1 MMVVVLHK
9 KDTISISNVRKIV
22 IEKIQ
27 EERIAHSLLPNL
39 SISILYSKDE
49 NEPGLT
55 CI

>member
-9 KDTISISNVRKIV
+9 EDTISISKVRKIV

-39 SISILYSKDE
+39 SMIAYFIPKMRMSQV
-49 NEPGLT
+49 
-55 CI
+55 